1 MGFGS
6 IVCGL
11 VCGTVAL
18 SDKDSSSLIPNPDS
32 KVSNRAIHP
41 PRCAESVGDGSN
53 GNSHPYQPDVSWID
67 IYSNELKPHP
77 HRVGGHPIY
86 TYPDAYKPRPHL
98 ATESGTAATGR
109 RMHTIL
115 KPKIKG
121 VRGRRELE
129 FYTTVANY
137 PLLKGLVPDL
147 ISVVKTKDGKE
158 FLELQDLTQGF
169 SLPVIIDIKIGR
181 RTWGPDATAAK
192 IRSAKTKY
200 PYQPL
205 IGFRIVGIKRPEFKP
220 TERTQ
225 PLATHRHKYKMDSY
239 IRLGDPFSH
248 PLLPSTVETYKHL
261 SSRLSS
267 EANADLN
274 VRYVTYGKK
283 FGQSLLPGQVASLG
297 LRSYFLAVEGYP
309 GVRERVIGEIVARL
323 KEIASR

>member
-1 MGFGS
+1 MADVTSWSLRLFHSRLRAILRSRMSYTFISHPLDCVLTRVGLGRGMGSGGGGRGPRWGKPGPKGWVRISMGFGS

-137 PLLKGLVPDL
+137 PLLKAVFRARSRSDL
-147 ISVVKTKDGKE
+147 CRQDQRRQGIALKKERTKLFPLTFLFSSAEPAGYTKAEGCE

-181 RTWGPDATAAK
+181 SATSRSIVANLMRRDMFHSFFHNRRTWGPDATAAK
-192 IRSAKTKY
+192 IRSAKT
-200 PYQPL
+200 
-205 IGFRIVGIKRPEFKP
+205 
-220 TERTQ
+220 
-225 PLATHRHKYKMDSY
+225 
-239 IRLGDPFSH
+239 
-248 PLLPSTVETYKHL
+248 
-261 SSRLSS
+261 
-267 EANADLN
+267 
-274 VRYVTYGKK
+274 
-283 FGQSLLPGQVASLG
+283 
-297 LRSYFLAVEGYP
+297 
-309 GVRERVIGEIVARL
+309 
-323 KEIASR
+323 